1 MTENE
6 TSKAAV
12 APRAFALEVTKG
24 CNLRC
29 GYCYYAERDT
39 PYDPEKRM
47 SPEVA
52 RQSVDRLIADG
63 PPGETLHL
71 HFFGGEPLLNFPL
84 IAETTEYAER
94 RADETGRSFTF
105 EVTTNGTCFTE
116 NVIDFLNAH
125 AFHIGVSIDGPP
137 EVQDVARPAFG
148 KSSYGLAIDG
158 IKRMLAS
165 RRGTPLEK
173 KVHASVVVTRR
184 EIDVRKICRHLE
196 DAGFP
201 KIILTPATDLT
212 GRTYGISPGDLPLVF
227 LHFEEL
233 ARETECRI
241 KDGRH
246 EPTTWFLRL
255 LDRIASGKRRTQFC
269 SGGVDYL
276 GVAADGEVAL
286 CYRFFEQDRYGMG
299 NVATG
304 IDGAVKE
311 MVQNSGPDEKTDCRR
326 CWARY
331 FCGGGCHHDNVSTT
345 GGLDRPNEVS
355 CDIFRWSMDRALEM
369 WAKTASRGAAERRV
383 SDTMKESKKE
393 RVFKDSDRPKRR
405 AECHVRKLP
414 GEQVVYEPASH
425 ELAVLNETASF
436 IFENLDGQQSIA
448 EILDLLVRR
457 YAAPRDVLAAD
468 LAQTIREF
476 ERRSLID

>member
-1 MTENE
+1 MTDHG
-6 TSKAAV
+6 TSKATV

-29 GYCYYAERDT
+29 GYCYYAEREMA
-39 PYDPEKRM
+39 YDPEKRM
-47 SPEVA
+47 SREVA
-52 RQSVDRLIADG
+52 LQSVDRLIADG
-63 PPGETLHL
+63 PPGEPLHL
-71 HFFGGEPLLNFPL
+71 HFFGGEPLLNFGL
-84 IAETTEYAER
+84 ISETTEYAER
-94 RADETGRSFTF
+94 RARETGRSFTF
-105 EVTTNGTCFTE
+105 EVTTNGTCFTNE
-116 NVIDFLNAH
+116 VIAFLNGH

-165 RRGTPLEK
+165 RAGKPLEA

-184 EIDVRKICRHLE
+184 EIDVQKIARHLE
-196 DAGFP
+196 DVGFR
-201 KIILTPATDLT
+201 KIILTPATDIT
-212 GRTYGISPGDLPLVF
+212 GKTYGISPDDLHELF
-227 LHFEEL
+227 SKFEDL
-233 ARETECRI
+233 ARETERRI
-241 KDGRH
+241 ADGRK

-286 CYRFFEQDRYGMG
+286 CYRFFENDRYAMG

-311 MVQNSGPDEKTDCRR
+311 MVEHAGPDEKTDCRR

-345 GGLDRPNEVS
+345 GGLDRPNGVS

-369 WAKTASRGAAERRV
+369 WAKTARRSAAERRV
-383 SDTMKESKKE
+383 SDTMKEPKKD
-393 RVFKDSDRPKRR
+393 RVFKDTDRPKRR

-414 GEQVVYEPASH
+414 GEQVVYEPVSH

-436 IFENLDGQQSIA
+436 IFENLDGQRSLA
-448 EILDLLVRR
+448 EILDLLVGR
-457 YAAPRDVLAAD
+457 YAAPREVLARD

-476 ERRSLID
+476 ERRSLLD